1 MNLYDNDNDDI
12 FGDMNDFL
20 DNKIEDNGGFSLQN
34 SSNNNVNVEVI
45 GDKPP
50 ENSGNSLSDKFNS
63 KLVEFGY
70 NLDELKDFLDCEEN
84 MLVLSGAGA
93 GKTTGL
99 VFKIIRDLVSGNAVK
114 FIDVPNPNGVGVT
127 RVATQC
133 NILVSTF
140 LKTGAEELE
149 KSFKEWCTKL
159 NVVGIDFSRVKFK
172 TIHAEVYSAIKDMGY
187 NVDILLDTHSMLKA
201 SMQSLGIRSVMA
213 YSRSITQDEV
223 NDIACAVTY
232 ARNRLDNKRYE
243 HSLMGDYNL
252 DRLTLDLLIKDFS
265 IRRRASGKCDFED
278 LQEIL
283 YDGLLNN
290 ENVRQ
295 FIANRYDCI
304 YIDEFQDTSQLQYEI
319 LKYYSVG
326 CRKVV
331 AIGDDDQCLAEG
343 TLVETQLGI
352 KKIEDVV
359 IGDAV
364 KTGIG
369 YSKYDYH
376 IVDMVSKK
384 KVTEKLKQIT
394 TASGKVIKGTKNHI
408 GFARLEPESDIHFV
422 YLMYREDVGFRI
434 GTTCGVRA
442 GASGVLR
449 NGISQR
455 LNQEKASKA
464 WLLKK
469 ADSENDAK
477 YFESLYS
484 YQYGIPQFKDNSR
497 ADFNMSLDFEKIQQL
512 HRELDS
518 KSRGMKLL
526 QDWGY
531 DYNYPHATAQA
542 KEDRCTLNYNMFTS
556 NQTDRDGIHKTEL
569 SASTKNMNYVDVLKN
584 VLPTKLRQNGLDVEY
599 YNARSQMSYTDNQV
613 KAIKEIEKGCKDKGI
628 NLEVIKTAKLTEEKY
643 NFMPLGNFIVGMKV
657 PICLEDGTVVEDTV
671 VCVEDIDYDGYVYD
685 ISVPA
690 TRNFVANG
698 IIVHNCIYS
707 WRGSDNEIIS
717 TLFEQDFKPQIRKLT
732 TNYRC
737 ASNILNA
744 VVPSI
749 EKNSKRHYKDLKAYN
764 SGGELKIVKD
774 SNVNYLL
781 GSVKEDLTKFKN
793 IGVLARTNADLL
805 VPAILLELDGSI
817 NFSLSKSVSLN
828 SRLPRQ
834 VFGMIDLITKRH
846 TEKFCDMFKMFLSK
860 YTHYQAET
868 LDNILRINKNLTL
881 FNIPLRDIE
890 KSVPKLARMIIGLRT
905 ACENDKV
912 LGFIF
917 LLELL
922 KSDVYT
928 GQSIYAQKAR
938 MFVDFVKK
946 LIIEHKDLKD
956 LSINELDT
964 LFNDVL
970 QDKLDKRIRLSKASN
985 IKLTTVH
992 EAKGKEWDS
1001 VYIWNDVEGCFPNSV
1016 GNRDLTLEEL
1026 EEERRVHYIAWTR
1039 AKKKLTVFT
1048 YSDRMSK
1055 FLKECDL
1062 SNDGVVEENKA
1073 ELQKSKVVYKN
1084 ATKEDIELSKE
1095 FDYEQALRSYIAN
1108 CTTNVVDMSN
1118 LEIVMARYSVED
1130 IAKMLQNDVKLDA
1143 YPEDLHSIKIC
1154 ELISELCDLIYE
1166 SVGGDSN
1173 Y

>member
-1 MNLYDNDNDDI
+1 MNFNENETDDI
-12 FGDMNDFL
+12 FDDMNDFL
-20 DNKIEDNGGFSLQN
+20 DNKIEDEGGFLSHNN
-34 SSNNNVNVEVI
+34 SSNVDVL
-45 GDKPP
+45 GSKPP
-50 ENSGNSLSDKFNS
+50 ENIGNTLSDKFNG
-63 KLVEFGY
+63 KLIDFGY
-70 NLDELKDFLDCEEN
+70 NLNELKDFLDCEEN

-114 FIDVPNPNGVGVT
+114 FIDVPNPNGIGVT

-172 TIHAEVYSAIKDMGY
+172 TIHAEVYSAIRDMGF
-187 NVDILLDTHSMLKA
+187 NVDIALDTNSLLKT
-201 SMQSLGIRSVMA
+201 SMQNLGIRSVMA
-213 YSRSITQDEV
+213 HSRSITQDEV
-223 NDIACAVTY
+223 NDVACIVTY
-232 ARNRLDNKRYE
+232 ARNRLDDKRYE
-243 HSLMGDYNL
+243 HSLMSDYGL

-265 IRRRASGKCDFED
+265 IRRKASGKCDFED

-304 YIDEFQDTSQLQYEI
+304 YIDEFQDTSQLQYELI
-319 LKYYSVG
+319 KYYSVG

-331 AIGDDDQCLAEG
+331 AIGDDDQCLVEG
-343 TLVETQLGI
+343 TLVRTPFGNRPIETI
-352 KKIEDVV
+352 KRGDTVYCGTGYGETNEYVV
-359 IGDAV
+359 D
-364 KTGIG
+364 T
-369 YSKYDYH
+369 
-376 IVDMVSKK
+376 VSKK
-384 KVTEKLKQIT
+384 YIDKEILEITTKSGRKISGTKEHVGFVLDTGKGNTNYDNSVALTLYEGKEKNKLGIRKSKFKVTSSDVSIKDLINN
-394 TASGKVIKGTKNHI
+394 SGKSTVMTNADDYFCYNSTHI
-408 GFARLEPESDIHFV
+408 D
-422 YLMYREDVGFRI
+422 
-434 GTTCGVRA
+434 
-442 GASGVLR
+442 
-449 NGISQR
+449 
-455 LNQEKASKA
+455 
-464 WLLKK
+464 
-469 ADSENDAK
+469 
-477 YFESLYS
+477 
-484 YQYGIPQFKDNSR
+484 
-497 ADFNMSLDFEKIQQL
+497 
-512 HRELDS
+512 
-518 KSRGMKLL
+518 
-526 QDWGY
+526 
-531 DYNYPHATAQA
+531 
-542 KEDRCTLNYNMFTS
+542 
-556 NQTDRDGIHKTEL
+556 EL
-569 SASTKNMNYVDVLKN
+569 SLLCKT
-584 VLPTKLRQNGLDVEY
+584 
-599 YNARSQMSYTDNQV
+599 
-613 KAIKEIEKGCKDKGI
+613 IEHGFKDKGVEPKVFR
-628 NLEVIKTAKLTEEKY
+628 NARLTKNKY
-643 NFMPLGNFIVGMKV
+643 DFIMFGSMEVGMII
-657 PICLEDGTVVEDTV
+657 PSYIDGNIVEDEIV
-671 VCVEDIDYDGYVYD
+671 SIDTKNYKGYVYD
-685 ISVPA
+685 LSVPK
-690 TRNFVANG
+690 TRNFIAND
-698 IIVHNCIYS
+698 IVVHNCIYS

-737 ASNILNA
+737 ASNILDA

-749 EKNSKRHYKDLKAYN
+749 EKNSKRHGKDLKAYN

-781 GSVKEDLTKFKN
+781 GSVKEDLTKFKD

-805 VPAILLELDGSI
+805 IPAILLELDGSI

-860 YTHYQAET
+860 YDHYQAET

-881 FNIPLRDIE
+881 FNIPLRDVE

-922 KSDVYT
+922 KSDVFT

-956 LSINELDT
+956 LSIHELDT

-1001 VYIWNDVEGCFPNSV
+1001 VYIWNDIDGCFPNSV

-1039 AKKKLTVFT
+1039 ARKKLTVFT
-1048 YSDRMSK
+1048 SSDRMSK

-1062 SNDGVVEENKA
+1062 SNEGVVEENKA
-1073 ELQKSKVVYKN
+1073 KLQESKVVYKN
-1084 ATKEDIELSKE
+1084 ATKEDIELAKE
-1095 FDYEQALRSYIAN
+1095 FDYEQIFRSYIAN